1 MARRGRKL
9 YCQVAVRKLGY
20 TAAWLVRFLGMTTS
34 SVNRMASQEEMAE
47 LDGWN
52 E

>member
-1 MARRGRKL
+1 
-9 YCQVAVRKLGY
+9 VAQ
-20 TAAWLVRFLGMTTS
+20 FLGMTTS
-34 SVNRMASQEEMAE
+34 PVNRMASQEEMAE